1 MRSLK
6 NSNAAFQQAKNLRE
20 EANSNADNV
29 ENKAE
34 EEANKILEAAKTSK
48 MTQEYIE
55 SNKSKFLDEL
65 MELLTIPSVSA
76 DLSFKDDV
84 LKAATFLCDQLT
96 QIGADNVQL
105 FPTAGHPLCTEKNN
119 L

>member
-1 MRSLK
+1 
-6 NSNAAFQQAKNLRE
+6 
-20 EANSNADNV
+20 
-29 ENKAE
+29 
-34 EEANKILEAAKTSK
+34 

-84 LKAATFLCDQLT
+84 LKAATFLW
-96 QIGADNVQL
+96 IN
-105 FPTAGHPLCTEKNN
+105 
-119 L
+119 

>member
-1 MRSLK
+1 
-6 NSNAAFQQAKNLRE
+6 
-20 EANSNADNV
+20 
-29 ENKAE
+29 
-34 EEANKILEAAKTSK
+34 

-84 LKAATFLCDQLT
+84 LKAATFLCDQLNKLG
-96 QIGADNVQL
+96 QITSNYFLLQD
-105 FPTAGHPLCTEKNN
+105 TPLCTEKK
-119 L
+119 